1 MKIDLNA
8 YFTLLAPILALFV
21 GAILNRYFV
30 RKAKLLTYISN
41 VSSFKISKDVDIPYF
56 VYTHSIVIKNT
67 GGKTSNNVKIGHT
80 NLPNF
85 NIYPEIQYNIVNLPH
100 GGKEIIIPSLV
111 PDEQVIINYLYFP
124 PLTWDKVNTHVK
136 SDEGFAK
143 VINVLLTPQ
152 YSHTFKYLILI
163 MLIIG
168 LTTVM
173 YFILIFLRLIFN
185 IL

>member
-8 YFTLLAPILALFV
+8 FFTLLAPILALFV
-21 GAILNRYFV
+21 GAILNRYFA

-41 VSSFKISKDVDIPYF
+41 VSIFKISNNVDIPYF

-80 NLPNF
+80 DLPNF
-85 NIYPEIQYNIVNLPH
+85 NIYPEIQYDLVDLPH

-124 PLTWDKVNTHVK
+124 PLTFDKINTHVK

-143 VINVLLTPQ
+143 VIKVLLAPQ
-152 YSHTFKYLILI
+152 HSKAFKSLLQVI
-163 MLIIG
+163 LIIG
-168 LTTVM
+168 LTTIL
-173 YFILIFLRLIFN
+173 YFIIIFFKYFIS
-185 IL
+185 